1 MAELCHS
8 CKILEI
14 ESVKRPLCKPCY
26 AKLHKE
32 GLLYLYP
39 LIRVPAEEKLVVK
52 YGPDIIKDFRKIFT
66 RKLTLSKIAAK
77 YGVSRERAR
86 KWFIELY
93 DFPYSVIKKNK

>member
-1 MAELCHS
+1 MAELCHN

-26 AKLHKE
+26 ARLHKE

-39 LIRVPAEEKLVVK
+39 LIRVPVEERLTVR
-52 YGPDIIKDFRKIFT
+52 YGPEIIKDFRKIFS
-66 RKLTLSKIAAK
+66 RKSNLSKIGAK

-86 KWFIELY
+86 QWFVELY
-93 DFPYSVIKKNK
+93 DFPFSVMKKNK